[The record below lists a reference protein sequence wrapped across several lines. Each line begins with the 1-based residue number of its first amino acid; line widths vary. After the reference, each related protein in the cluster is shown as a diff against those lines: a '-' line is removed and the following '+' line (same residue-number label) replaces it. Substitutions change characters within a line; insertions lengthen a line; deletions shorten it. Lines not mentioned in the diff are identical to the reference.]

1 MACATMSPLV
11 LAMLSDGCVKIQCNG
26 DPGEVTVTSEAS
38 LLSELDRPELGRL
51 WAVTIRDAYLRALD
65 ESRAHAARR
74 MLDDPELRA
83 IHAEFRRRELEEI
96 EQRSSWPPVTA
107 A

>member
-1 MACATMSPLV
+1 M
-11 LAMLSDGCVKIQCNG
+11 
-26 DPGEVTVTSEAS
+26 TSEAS

-51 WAVTIRDAYLRALD
+51 WAVTLRAAYLRALD
-65 ESRAHAARR
+65 ESRAQAARR
-74 MLDDPELRA
+74 MLDDVELRA

-96 EQRSSWPPVTA
+96 EERNAEPPLWA